1 MAAISDWDFR
11 GVENGFELYIAEI
24 GNGTDDDVGDVL
36 NTAFHDFGEIES
48 LLYLRARNTQA
59 QRDLVES
66 LGLDWDPVYMPWLLV
81 LEDHPNDVREGDK
94 AIIFRLGHLDDA
106 AAVEAVTTTLMAASR
121 EANALRTLTWEKRK
135 ERFREL
141 MPVLRETADFVI
153 AVVGV
158 L

>member
-1 MAAISDWDFR
+1 MSAISDWNFR
-11 GVENGFELYIAEI
+11 GVENGFELFIVEI
-24 GNGTDDDVGDVL
+24 GNGTDDDVGNVL
-36 NTAFHDFGEIES
+36 DGTFHDFGEIES

-66 LGLDWDPVYMPWLLV
+66 LDLDWDPVYMPWLLG
-81 LEDHPNDVREGDK
+81 LEAHPNDVREGDK

-106 AAVEAVTTTLMAASR
+106 DAVAEVTTKLMAASW

-141 MPVLRETADFVI
+141 IPVLRDAADFAI

>member
-36 NTAFHDFGEIES
+36 NAAFHDFGEIES
-48 LLYLRARNTQA
+48 LLYLRARSTQA

-81 LEDHPNDVREGDK
+81 LEDHPNDVREGDR

-106 AAVEAVTTTLMAASR
+106 TAVEAVTTTLMAASR

-141 MPVLRETADFVI
+141 MPVLRETADFAI